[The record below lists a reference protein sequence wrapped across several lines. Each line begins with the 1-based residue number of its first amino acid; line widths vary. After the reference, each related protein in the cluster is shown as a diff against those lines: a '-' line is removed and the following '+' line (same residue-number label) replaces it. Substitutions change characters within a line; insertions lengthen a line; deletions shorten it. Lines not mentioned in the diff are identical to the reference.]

1 MKRNYINAIVACS
14 FAVSFVACTDTWNE
28 HYQANPA
35 LNGNETLWE
44 LISSDSELEDFA
56 TLLRAT
62 GYDELL
68 SMNRS
73 YTVWAPVDLSTELD
87 ISTLKDASEELLAE
101 YRKEIV
107 ENHIA
112 DYSHVAGG
120 IRDKENDKDYER
132 VKVLNHKSYDFEGT
146 VRTGYAFA
154 NNKLQAANIVASN
167 GVLHKL
173 DKCAPFASNIWER
186 LAKEPSVSELYK
198 FLYKDFVKELDL
210 NNSVLGPIVDGKQTY
225 LDSVYKE
232 TCRWFNEMGQINN
245 EDSTYTMYA
254 LTNTAWEDMY
264 SQIRACYNYPAV
276 SAKDDGSGVKLL
288 QEVADSAVRE
298 KLCEYL
304 LFSNTVNKK
313 FYQGRK
319 DSLISTR
326 RKMFVGDEARAL
338 MDGCEKSLTLSNGT
352 LNIINQVNYN
362 PFTCWL
368 DTIRV
373 QGESL
378 LNGVSDREE
387 GAKYVKSTAKSQEI
401 DREHLLY
408 NQISNN
414 RIGVFTPTDYSSST
428 EQPNFRFYVDGVLSA
443 TPYKIS
449 IVLLPPDLVN
459 PEDSLFVKPNKFNAR
474 LAYQQNDGSVAYK
487 NLVKDKISD
496 PTKVDTI
503 VLADRHVF
511 DFCEVDY
518 KRLTGNDPKACVII
532 ETSIKFGS
540 GRNDDNNPK
549 KDKST
554 WKYDNSYRIDQV
566 ILEPLE

>member
-1 MKRNYINAIVACS
+1 MKRIYINAIIACS
-14 FAVSFVACTDTWNE
+14 FAVSLVACADTWNE
-28 HYQANPA
+28 HYQADPV
-35 LNGNETLWE
+35 LNGSETLWE
-44 LISSDSELEDFA
+44 LISSDPELEDFA

-62 GYDELL
+62 GYDTLL
-68 SMNRS
+68 TMKRS
-73 YTVWAPVDLSTELD
+73 YTVWAPVDLSLALD
-87 ISTLKDASEELLAE
+87 LSTLNEASDELLAV

-120 IRDKENDKDYER
+120 IRDKVNSDGYER
-132 VKVLNHKSYDFEGT
+132 VKVLNHKFHDFEGT
-146 VRTGYAFA
+146 VSTGYVFA
-154 NNKLQAANIVASN
+154 DNKLQSSNIVASN

-173 DKCAPFASNIWER
+173 AKCAPFASNIWEQ
-186 LAKEPSVSELYK
+186 LAKEPAVSELYQ

-210 NNSVLGPIVDGKQTY
+210 DNSVRGPIVDGKQIY

-232 TCRWFNEMGQINN
+232 SCRWFNEMGQINN

-264 SQIRACYNYPAV
+264 GQLRRCYNYSAV
-276 SAKDDGSGVKLL
+276 YTKDDGSGKKLL
-288 QEVADSAVRE
+288 QEVADSTVRE

-313 FYQGRK
+313 YYQGRK

-326 RKMFVGDEARAL
+326 WKMFVGDEARSL

-368 DTIRV
+368 DTIRI

-378 LNGVSDREE
+378 LSGVSDRTD
-387 GAKYVKSTAKSQEI
+387 GAKYENATAKNKEI
-401 DREHLLY
+401 DREHPLY

-414 RIGVFTPTDYSSST
+414 RIGVFTPTNYTST
-428 EQPNFRFYVDGVLSA
+428 DEQPNFRFYVDGVLSV
-443 TPYKIS
+443 PYRIS

-459 PEDSLFVKPNKFNAR
+459 PEDNAFVKPNKFNVR
-474 LAYQQNDGSVAYK
+474 LAYQQKDGSIAYK
-487 NLVKDKISD
+487 NLGKNITSD

-503 VLADRHVF
+503 VLAERYMF
-511 DFCEVDY
+511 EYCEADY
-518 KRLTGNDPKACVII
+518 KRLTENDPKTCLII
-532 ETSIKFGS
+532 ETSINFDRRG
-540 GRNDDNNPK
+540 DNNPSDTDK
-549 KDKST
+549 KT

-566 ILEPLE
+566 IFEPVE

>member
-1 MKRNYINAIVACS
+1 MKKNYINAIVACS
-14 FAVSFVACTDTWNE
+14 FAVSLVACTDTWNE
-28 HYQANPA
+28 HYQADPA

-44 LISSDSELEDFA
+44 LISSDSDLEDFA

-62 GYDELL
+62 GYDEIL

-73 YTVWAPVDLSTELD
+73 YTVWAPIDLSSELD
-87 ISTLKDASEELLAE
+87 ISTLKDASQELLAE

-120 IRDKENDKDYER
+120 IRDKENDEDYER

-146 VRTGYAFA
+146 VKTGYAFA
-154 NNKLQAANIVASN
+154 NNKLQAANKIASN

-173 DKCAPFASNIWER
+173 DKCAPFESNIWER

-254 LTNTAWEDMY
+254 LTNEAWEDMY
-264 SQIRACYNYPAV
+264 DQMRVCYNYPAV
-276 SAKDDGSGVKLL
+276 SAKDDGSGVKSL
-288 QEVADSAVRE
+288 QQVADSAVRE

-326 RKMFVGDEARAL
+326 GKMFVGNKADSL
-338 MDGCEKSLTLSNGT
+338 MYGCEKSITLSNGT
-352 LNIINQVNYN
+352 LNIISTVNYD

-378 LNGVSDREE
+378 VNGVYDRQE
-387 GAKYVKSTAKSQEI
+387 GAKYVKATAQSKEI
-401 DREHLLY
+401 NRGDTLY
-408 NQISNN
+408 NLVSNN

-428 EQPNFRFYVDGVLSA
+428 EQPSLRFYADNVLSV
-443 TPYKIS
+443 PYRIS
-449 IVLLPPDLVN
+449 IVLLPPNLVN
-459 PEDSLFVKPNKFNAR
+459 PEDSTFIKPNKFNAR
-474 LAYQQNDGSVAYK
+474 LAYQQRDGSVAYK
-487 NLVKDKISD
+487 NLGQNIVSN

-503 VLADRHVF
+503 VLADRYEF
-511 DFCEVDY
+511 EYCEADY
-518 KRLTGNDPKACVII
+518 KRLTGYDPKTCLII

-554 WKYDNSYRIDQV
+554 WKYDNSYRVDQV
-566 ILEPLE
+566 IFEPVK

>member
-14 FAVSFVACTDTWNE
+14 FALSLVACADTWNE
-28 HYQANPA
+28 HYQADPE
-35 LNGNETLWE
+35 LNGSENLWE

-62 GYDELL
+62 GYDTLL
-68 SMNRS
+68 AMNRS
-73 YTVWAPVDLSTELD
+73 YTVWAPMDLSSALD
-87 ISTLKDASEELLAE
+87 ISTLSEASEDLLSV

-120 IRDKENDKDYER
+120 IRSKENRADYER

-146 VRTGYAFA
+146 VGTGYVFA
-154 NNKLQAANIVASN
+154 SKKLQSSNIVASN

-173 DKCAPFASNIWER
+173 EKCAPFASNIWEQ
-186 LAKEPSVSELYK
+186 LANEPSVSELYQ

-210 NNSVLGPIVDGKQTY
+210 DKSVRGPIVDGKQTY

-232 TCRWFNEMGQINN
+232 SCRWFNELGQINN

-264 SQIRACYNYPAV
+264 RQIRGCYNYSAV
-276 SAKDDGSGVKLL
+276 YTKDEGSGKKLL
-288 QEVADSAVRE
+288 QEVADSTVRE

-304 LFSNTVNKK
+304 LYSNTVNKK
-313 FYQGRK
+313 FFQGRK

-326 RKMFVGDEARAL
+326 WKMFVGDEARAL
-338 MDGCEKSLTLSNGT
+338 MDGCEESLTLSNGT

-378 LNGVSDREE
+378 LNGVSDRTE
-387 GAKYVKSTAKSQEI
+387 GDKYVKSTAKSKEI

-414 RIGVFTPTDYSSST
+414 RIGVFTPTDYTTST

-443 TPYKIS
+443 PYRIS
-449 IVLLPPDLVN
+449 IVLLPPDLVD
-459 PEDSLFVKPNKFNAR
+459 PEDNSFVKPNKFNAR
-474 LAYQQNDGSVAYK
+474 LAYQQKDGSIAYK
-487 NLVKDKISD
+487 NLVKDQVSNS
-496 PTKVDTI
+496 TKVDTI
-503 VLADRHVF
+503 VLAERYVF
-511 DFCEVDY
+511 EYSEADY
-518 KRLTGNDPKACVII
+518 KRLTGNDPKTCLII

-566 ILEPLE
+566 IFEPVE

>member
-1 MKRNYINAIVACS
+1 MKKNYINAIVACS
-14 FAVSFVACTDTWNE
+14 FAVSLVACTDTWNE
-28 HYQANPA
+28 HYQADPA

-44 LISSDSELEDFA
+44 LISSDSDLEDFA

-62 GYDELL
+62 GYDEIL

-73 YTVWAPVDLSTELD
+73 YTVWAPIDLSSELD

-101 YRKEIV
+101 YSREIV

-112 DYSHVAGG
+112 DHSHVAGG
-120 IRDKENDKDYER
+120 IRDKENDEDYER

-146 VRTGYAFA
+146 VKTGYAFA
-154 NNKLQAANIVASN
+154 NNKLQAANKIASN

-173 DKCAPFASNIWER
+173 DKCAPFESNIWER

-254 LTNTAWEDMY
+254 LTNEAWEDMY
-264 SQIRACYNYPAV
+264 DQMRVCYNYPAV
-276 SAKDDGSGVKLL
+276 SAKDDGSGVKSL
-288 QEVADSAVRE
+288 QQVADSAVRE

-326 RKMFVGDEARAL
+326 GKMFVGNKADSL
-338 MDGCEKSLTLSNGT
+338 MYGCEKSITLSNGT
-352 LNIINQVNYN
+352 LNIISTVNYD

-378 LNGVSDREE
+378 VNGVYDRQE
-387 GAKYVKSTAKSQEI
+387 GAKYVKATAQSKEI
-401 DREHLLY
+401 NRGDTLY
-408 NQISNN
+408 NLVSNN

-428 EQPNFRFYVDGVLSA
+428 EQPSLRFYADNVLSV
-443 TPYKIS
+443 PYRIS
-449 IVLLPPDLVN
+449 IVLLPPNLVN
-459 PEDSLFVKPNKFNAR
+459 PEDSTFIKPNKFNAR
-474 LAYQQNDGSVAYK
+474 LAYQQRDGSVAYK
-487 NLVKDKISD
+487 NLGQNIVSN

-503 VLADRHVF
+503 VLADRYEF
-511 DFCEVDY
+511 EYCETDY
-518 KRLTGNDPKACVII
+518 KRLTGYDPKTCLII

-554 WKYDNSYRIDQV
+554 WKYDNSYRVDQV
-566 ILEPLE
+566 IFEPVK